1 MRTLFDISP
10 RSLDRFF
17 LPSPQ
22 QPISPMS
29 LGDVPVPAPP
39 VELSQTASG
48 MFAKTVRSLASG
60 EARGE
65 KLQPS
70 PRRSTP
76 RGGQSGSR
84 GGKRGESPRTPRR
97 RPEKSSKAAQAPQR
111 GQPYVAAMPGVAAPA
126 AGGGMV
132 WGYLPPEG
140 YAAGPA
146 HSGPADLGLL
156 CAPGAQSFGAAAPS
170 PAPPQ
175 GAPPRAYTAPVYLPP
190 GSFYTPGDGSL
201 ESAAPFFQTMPA
213 APFIGGRPPQQQPF
227 GGPGS
232 PSPRSPTPIKK
243 QRGKATTPRS
253 GSSGKKKAST
263 PSPRGNGKQV
273 KSTSKYRGV
282 TLHCRT
288 GRWEA
293 HIWEGGKQV
302 YLGGYD
308 AEDEAALA
316 YDLAA
321 LKCRGPKAE
330 LNFDLSNYSGDL
342 HHIQGVS
349 KDELVISL
357 RRQSKGFSRGS
368 SRFRGVTKH
377 QKGKWEARIGQSVGK
392 KYKYL
397 GLYADEED
405 AARVYDQAAVK
416 QRGLEAVTNF
426 DVTQYKEFLP
436 ANERAVLEAY
446 GGRPPQPV
454 LAELREQR
462 ERELAAAEQE
472 AHAKFKRQAS
482 LQESSG
488 PAGGAPSSAG
498 AAHAASPAANFQGP
512 LAALLESQPQSAEDD
527 GAAVSRQI
535 TKALFPDP
543 SKGPEAS
550 AEEKEK
556 KLARQLSG
564 QVLHSL

>member
-22 QPISPMS
+22 QPVSPMA
-29 LGDVPVPAPP
+29 LGDAPVPALAA
-39 VELSQTASG
+39 EMSQTASG

-76 RGGQSGSR
+76 RGGQPGSR
-84 GGKRGESPRTPRR
+84 GGKSGQSPRTPRR
-97 RPEKSSKAAQAPQR
+97 RPDAGNKAAQASQG
-111 GQPYVAAMPGVAAPA
+111 GQPYVAARPGVAAPV

-140 YAAGPA
+140 YTAGPA
-146 HSGPADLGLL
+146 HSGPAELGLL
-156 CAPGAQSFGAAAPS
+156 GAPGAQGQAP
-170 PAPPQ
+170 
-175 GAPPRAYTAPVYLPP
+175 PPRAYTAPIYLPP
-190 GSFYTPGDGSL
+190 GSFYPPSDGAL
-201 ESAAPFFQTMPA
+201 EDGMPAPPFFQAAMPA
-213 APFIGGRPPQQQPF
+213 APFIGGRPPQQPPF
-227 GGPGS
+227 GGPGGA
-232 PSPRSPTPIKK
+232 SPRSPPAAKK
-243 QRGKATTPRS
+243 KRRKATTPR
-253 GSSGKKKAST
+253 SGKKKAST
-263 PSPRGNGKQV
+263 PSPRGTGKQV
-273 KSTSKYRGV
+273 KSTSKFRGV

-349 KDELVISL
+349 KDELLISL

-397 GLYADEED
+397 GLYADEEE

-426 DVTQYKEFLP
+426 DVTHYKELLP
-436 ANERAVLEAY
+436 ANEQAVLEAY

-462 ERELAAAEQE
+462 ERALAAAEEE

-488 PAGGAPSSAG
+488 PAGGAPSPAG
-498 AAHAASPAANFQGP
+498 GAVPAAPGAANFQGP
-512 LAALLESQPQSAEDD
+512 LAALLESQPQSEDD
-527 GAAVSRQI
+527 RAAGSRQV

-550 AEEKEK
+550 AEEKEE